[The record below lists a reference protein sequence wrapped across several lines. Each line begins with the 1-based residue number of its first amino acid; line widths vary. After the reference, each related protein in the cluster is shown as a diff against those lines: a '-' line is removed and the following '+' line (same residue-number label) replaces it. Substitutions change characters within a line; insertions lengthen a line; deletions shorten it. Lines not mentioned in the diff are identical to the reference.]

1 MISAHR
7 SLQSAL
13 LATIALL
20 MLPTGCAHQPA
31 TPDRPD
37 RPATQTASGLA
48 PERAPDLNAPAE
60 KGRVLLLEFTNFQ
73 CLFCARSQSTIEEI
87 SERYGDQVIVVTLH
101 NPLPFHKFALPRA
114 KLAVVAQR
122 RDKLALVKLWIF
134 HPLKSV
140 VLTAVLRNKPP
151 ISETLR
157 VSQPEMSRVIAGLE

>member
-20 MLPTGCAHQPA
+20 VLPTGCAHQP
-31 TPDRPD
+31 TT
-37 RPATQTASGLA
+37 PATQTASGVA
-48 PERAPDLNAPAE
+48 TERAPDLNVPAE
-60 KGRVLLLEFTNFQ
+60 KGRVLLLEFTNFE

-101 NPLPFHKFALPRA
+101 NPLPFHKSALPRA

-122 RDKLALVKLWIF
+122 RDKLALVKQELF
-134 HPLKSV
+134 EPYVARRVCV
-140 VLTAVLRNKPP
+140 V
-151 ISETLR
+151 R
-157 VSQPEMSRVIAGLE
+157 V